1 MIDTPATLSDLR
13 PQKGFF
19 VGIDSDGCVFDTM
32 EIKQKECFCPNFVY
46 HFGLQAVSKYAREA
60 WEFVNLYSKDRGCN
74 RFIAVT
80 KALELLR
87 ARPEVKARG
96 VTVPELALLR
106 AWMKRETKLGNP
118 ALKEELTRAPS
129 AELKRVYDYSLDANA
144 AVERIVHGVPPF
156 PLVRE
161 CLERLSREA
170 DVMVVSQTPTEA
182 LDREW
187 KEHGIERFVRVIA
200 GQELGTKSEHLK
212 YAAGSKYPSER
223 ILMVGD
229 APGDLKAARDNGVL
243 FFPINPGHE
252 ERSWELFFR
261 EGIDRFLSGS
271 YAGAYEEGLI
281 REFSAYL
288 PEKAPWESA

>member
-1 MIDTPATLSDLR
+1 MSDPATILTDLR
-13 PQKGFF
+13 PQKEFF

-80 KALELLR
+80 KALDLLR
-87 ARPEVKARG
+87 GRPEVKARG
-96 VTVPELALLR
+96 VAIPELAPLR
-106 AWMKRETKLGNP
+106 DWMKRETKLGNP
-118 ALKEELTRAPS
+118 ALKEELSRNPAP
-129 AELKRVYDYSLDANA
+129 ELKTVYQYSIDANA
-144 AVERIVHGVPPF
+144 TVERIVRGVPPF

-161 CLERLSREA
+161 SLERLSRET

-182 LDREW
+182 LEREW
-187 KEHGIERFVRVIA
+187 KEHGIDRWVRIIA

-212 YAAGSKYPSER
+212 YAAAGKYPSDR
-223 ILMVGD
+223 ILMIGD

-243 FFPINPGHE
+243 FFPVNPGHE

-261 EGIDRFLSGS
+261 EGLDRFLSGR
-271 YAGAYEEGLI
+271 YAGDYEERLI
-281 REFSAYL
+281 REFTSYL
-288 PEKAPWESA
+288 PERPSWESA